1 VSEHNDYAA
10 QSWDLTPVSEEEK
23 TFHLLLPK
31 GAQVRSAQL
40 EVRGAP
46 LVFWEDLMSPNYGAT
61 VTPGQENDEGAW
73 ADLAQE
79 SLVVDFHA
87 LRATNRLR
95 IEATWPSSGNRYC
108 RLQPWAGITWHQ
120 PEPVASYV
128 LPPNG
133 TGIPLGA
140 VTEAD
145 FPELEV
151 QKMMLSFHDDND
163 PPENDDWTMQAV
175 ALSQLELFC
184 RSTPS
189 NLSLRVGD
197 GPPFWTHR
205 GPLSKALGTPDF
217 AEALNEYL
225 AGDAL
230 PKGEPEHSVPLTIR
244 SDTLGEVEIS
254 LATLDHFFVVDR
266 FVGDATEKTLTFA
279 CQGPW
284 TQIAEFELPAE
295 AEVQSATVHLA
306 GLFADDR
313 FVDGYG
319 PMDTAD
325 EEFATMVSPDH
336 WAAQEIVP
344 AESVTLSG
352 VDLYLTRISERVELI
367 VEIQS
372 DVKQAPSG
380 VASAT
385 VQLSLQPDNDGP
397 RWHCLDLPSPAELEA
412 DKRYWLVLKAEEG
425 QVNWQAQSGK
435 TPLRTLS
442 YSQDEGTSWTGHDLA
457 LWGQSVKIAGR
468 FRLRHLPATYSP
480 PIGMSIELTDIDLS
494 GLTSS
499 EEMVFNADFTEH
511 LTIPGKVPLGIT
523 AHTMGQL
530 TLSSLRIEYKLPV
543 EPSEESEEEE
553 PSEEETPKEESQ
565 WGLLAE
571 QDVQI
576 IHGVGSR
583 YAEEL
588 KKVGIET
595 LSQLAELDPF
605 TVAINIPQVRLF
617 EFQRKAEVAIRVK
630 ISAGTFAPLLDLY
643 VSDILK
649 TPRSSFAEL
658 DEKAPQ
664 AWAQLDALMK
674 DLRTLQVVLD
684 DDFLAEC
691 RLGDLMG
698 G

>member
-1 VSEHNDYAA
+1 MVSEHKDYAS

-40 EVRGAP
+40 EIRGAP
-46 LVFWEDLMSPNYGAT
+46 FVFWEDLMAPGYGAT
-61 VTPGQENDEGAW
+61 VTPGEENDEGAW
-73 ADLAQE
+73 SDLAQK
-79 SLVVDFHA
+79 SIVVDFHA

-151 QKMMLSFHDDND
+151 QKMMLSFHADSIL
-163 PPENDDWTMQAV
+163 PTVGDWAMQAV
-175 ALSQLELFC
+175 TLSQLELFC

-197 GPPFWTHR
+197 GPPFWMHR

-225 AGDAL
+225 ASDEL
-230 PKGEPEHSVPLTIR
+230 PAGQQEHSVPLTIR
-244 SDTLGEVEIS
+244 SDTVGEVQAS
-254 LATLDHFFVVDR
+254 LAALDHFFVVNR
-266 FVGDATEKTLTFA
+266 FTDGAAEKDLTFD

-284 TQIAEFELPAE
+284 AQTAEFKLPAE
-295 AEVQSATVHLA
+295 AEVQSATIHLA
-306 GLFADDR
+306 GSFADDR
-313 FVDGYG
+313 FVEGYG
-319 PMDTAD
+319 PTDAIG
-325 EEFATMVSPDH
+325 EEFATMISPDH
-336 WAAQEIVP
+336 WAAQEIVH
-344 AESVTLSG
+344 AENTALTG
-352 VDLYLTRISERVELI
+352 VDLLLAQISDNAELTVE
-367 VEIQS
+367 VQS
-372 DVKQAPSG
+372 CVKQAPSG
-380 VASAT
+380 VALAA
-385 VQLSLQPDNDGP
+385 VQLSLQLDKDDP

-412 DKRYWLVLKAEEG
+412 DKRHWLVLKAEEG

-435 TPLRTLS
+435 TALRTLS

-468 FRLRHLPATYSP
+468 FRLRHLPAVYLSP
-480 PIGMSIELTDIDLS
+480 IEMSIGSGDIDLS
-494 GLTSS
+494 GLASS
-499 EEMVFNADFTEH
+499 QEMAFSVDFTKN
-511 LTIPGKVPLGIT
+511 LTVSGKVPLSIT

-543 EPSEESEEEE
+543 KPPEE
-553 PSEEETPKEESQ
+553 PSEEETPEAPEEKAQ
-565 WGLLAE
+565 WGSLAE
-571 QDVQI
+571 RHVRI
-576 IHGVGSR
+576 IHGIGSR

-588 KKVGIET
+588 KKAGIET

-605 TVAINIPQVRLF
+605 TLEINIPQVRLF
-617 EFQRKAEVAIRVK
+617 EFQRKAEMAMRVK
-630 ISAGTFAPLLDLY
+630 ISAETFAPLLDLY

-649 TPRSSFAEL
+649 TPRSSFAVL
-658 DEKAPQ
+658 AEKAPQ